1 MTVPYVSEH
10 TEHPGIYKN
19 YKEYM
24 EKQQKIR
31 LLQNMYK
38 QNANMNVGYQAAN
51 PGFPH
56 MFNYP
61 QQINMPNIPMYPVK

>member
-1 MTVPYVSEH
+1 
-10 TEHPGIYKN
+10 
-19 YKEYM
+19 M
-24 EKQQKIR
+24 EKKQKIR